1 MAASARSA
9 RSAAGETPDAPAVF
23 AGFPD
28 EALLFYE
35 GLEADNSR
43 AYWSDHAETYDSA
56 VRAPMLALIAA
67 VEPEF
72 GPMKFFR
79 PQRDLRFSADKS
91 PYKTHAGAVSR
102 DSDAGSRY
110 VQVSAAG
117 LLVAGGYYRM
127 AKDQID
133 RYRAAVD
140 DDRAGRELAA
150 LVASLEAD
158 GFVMHGEEL
167 RRVPRG
173 FDPGHPRAGLLR
185 RKGLAAFRDHGT
197 PDWLG
202 TPECLDAV
210 TATWRRITPLGDWLG
225 RHVGPPEP
233 VAEGDR
239 PARVRR

>member
-1 MAASARSA
+1 MAA
-9 RSAAGETPDAPAVF
+9 PAPLPPAEHAF

-43 AYWSDHAETYDSA
+43 AYWSDHAEVYDRA
-56 VRAPMLALIAA
+56 VRAPMLELIAA
-67 VEPEF
+67 VDAEF

-91 PYKTHAGAVSR
+91 PYKTHAGAVGA
-102 DSDAGSRY
+102 DAGSGVHY

-117 LLVAGGYYRM
+117 LLVAGGFYRM
-127 AKDQID
+127 AKDQIE

-140 DDRAGRELAA
+140 DDATGRRLATI
-150 LVASLEAD
+150 VRRLEAD
-158 GFVMHGEEL
+158 GFAMHGEEL
-167 RRVPRG
+167 KRVPRG
-173 FDPGHPRAGLLR
+173 FDAEHPRADLLR
-185 RKGLAAFRDHGT
+185 RKGLAAFADLGT

-202 TPECLDAV
+202 TPAALDRIVDA
-210 TATWRRITPLGDWLG
+210 WRRTDSLGTWLN

-233 VAEGDR
+233 VEGDQK
-239 PARVRR
+239 PRVRR

>member
-1 MAASARSA
+1 MAATAPLSPA
-9 RSAAGETPDAPAVF
+9 EDAF

-43 AYWSDHAETYDSA
+43 SYWSDHAEVYDRA

-67 VEPEF
+67 VDPEF

-91 PYKTHAGAVSR
+91 PYKTHAGAVSHGG
-102 DSDAGSRY
+102 GSGAHY

-127 AKDQID
+127 AKDQVE
-133 RYRAAVD
+133 RYRAAVHD
-140 DDRAGRELAA
+140 DATGRKLATI
-150 LVASLEAD
+150 VRRLEAD
-158 GFVMHGEEL
+158 GFVMNGEEL
-167 RRVPRG
+167 KRVPRG
-173 FDPGHPRAGLLR
+173 FDAGHPRADLLR
-185 RKGLAAFRDHGT
+185 RKGLAAFADLGS

-202 TPECLDAV
+202 TPAALDHIV
-210 TATWRRITPLGDWLG
+210 ATWRRIEPLGTWLG

-233 VAEGDR
+233 VDGDQ
-239 PARVRR
+239 PVRVRR